1 MTIFPRRLAA
11 LLAALVVAWHGAAS
25 AQEPEPA
32 RPLPIQLQGLLPEP
46 GVVDRA
52 FDFAA
57 RTMGDG
63 GGDKSGLYAETSNMI
78 TGAGWLSLG
87 PGYRRWF
94 GDRLFTDASAAL
106 SWREY
111 KMARGRIELTNLAR
125 SRVAIGAEAKWHD
138 YTQNAYFG
146 AGADSLESN
155 RSEYRLKTVDM
166 VGYTRLRLS
175 RWLTVG
181 ASAGWLRRPELLD
194 PSGWFLRGNL
204 PTTQVFAGDAALRR
218 VEQPDYLHGEL
229 SIVADTR
236 DRRSHPLQG
245 GVYRAAWMR
254 FSDRDGGAFSF
265 QRFEAEGAQFATIER
280 ARLTFAVHGWLTA
293 SDAATESSI
302 PFYLIPSL
310 GGNNTLRSYAN
321 YRFHGRHFA
330 VANAEVRVALLDH
343 LDAALFVD
351 AGNVAAT
358 LSALNLDKRSYGV
371 GFRLHST
378 RSTFARLDLA
388 RGREGWRVI
397 FSTNDPLHLSRLT
410 RRTAPIPFVP

>member
-1 MTIFPRRLAA
+1 MTSLIRRMAGPLAA
-11 LLAALVVAWHGAAS
+11 AALAWPGIAN
-25 AQEPEPA
+25 AQMPEPP
-32 RPLPIQLQGLLPEP
+32 RPQPIQLEGLLPEP
-46 GVVDRA
+46 RILDRA

-87 PGYRRWF
+87 PGYRQWF
-94 GDRLFTDASAAL
+94 GDRLFMDASASL
-106 SWREY
+106 SWRQY
-111 KMARGRIELTNLAR
+111 KMARGRIELTNLVR
-125 SRVAIGAEAKWHD
+125 SRVALGAEAKWHD

-146 AGADSLESN
+146 VGSDSLEAN
-155 RSEYRLKTVDM
+155 HSEYRLKTIDM
-166 VGYTRLRLS
+166 VGYTRVRPAQ
-175 RWLTVG
+175 WLTIG

-204 PTTQVFAGDAALRR
+204 PLAQVFAADASLRR
-218 VEQPDYLHGEL
+218 GEQPDYLHGEL
-229 SIVADTR
+229 SITADTR

-254 FSDRDGGAFSF
+254 FADRDAGAFSF

-280 ARLTFAVHGWLTA
+280 ARLTFAAHGWLTA
-293 SDAATESSI
+293 SNVGSGSSI
-302 PFYLIPSL
+302 PFYLMPSL

-321 YRFHGRHFA
+321 YRFHDRHFV
-330 VANAEVRVALLDH
+330 VANAEVRVAVLDH

-351 AGNVAAT
+351 AGNVAAA
-358 LSALNLDKRSYGV
+358 LSALNLDKRSYGI

-388 RGREGWRVI
+388 RGSEGWRVI
-397 FSTNDPLHLSRLT
+397 FTTSDPLHLSRLT